1 MRDQVGLM
9 IARGLAKGIQKGE
22 KEVLHV
28 ADTLNQKLLDKEEA
42 LTKQLEETGLDEA
55 TKEALTEQL
64 NVVKEFRSEYEKA
77 LEDIQKSQD
86 SMAQKLKDYGDLFQ
100 TVKTETGSFLELND
114 LEAQINGIERYG
126 EALEASR
133 PGGCRTA
140 WLERLWGERGRRHS
154 LHGKA
159 LGHDRRPV
167 HRVYGPL
174 AAETA
179 GGPGHCPDVLP
190 G

>member
-64 NVVKEFRSEYEKA
+64 NVVKEFRSEYERPWR
-77 LEDIQKSQD
+77 IFKSP
-86 SMAQKLKDYGDLFQ
+86 K
-100 TVKTETGSFLELND
+100 
-114 LEAQINGIERYG
+114 
-126 EALEASR
+126 
-133 PGGCRTA
+133 TA
-140 WLERLWGERGRRHS
+140 WRRS
-154 LHGKA
+154 
-159 LGHDRRPV
+159 
-167 HRVYGPL
+167 
-174 AAETA
+174 
-179 GGPGHCPDVLP
+179 
-190 G
+190 